1 MLKGFIC
8 RCRTHK
14 LLLPVYWVFA
24 LLSFAGVQ
32 ASELYRYKDEQGRWV
47 FTDRKPSH
55 SNYQRESLL
64 VTQSSQRLQI
74 VNRGTE
80 QRPVLYAVNPLAG
93 PVQFWLEIDQQENL
107 RVSQEPPFTWVVTGP
122 ADQLL
127 LHMERVD
134 PAASWGYQWRGDFIP
149 GAPVSGEEL
158 DLLSLGLPFQ
168 GGPFVVSQGFMGE
181 HSHQH
186 IQAHHA
192 VDIAMPEGTPIVAA
206 RAGRVMSIEN
216 RFSRSGLNEA
226 YAAEANKVRVLHS
239 DGSMAVYGHLKTGS
253 VSVHRGQ
260 TVERGQLLA
269 QSGNTGFSSGPHL
282 HFVVQI
288 NRGQELVSVPFL
300 FEGTSQPPKRG
311 ERLVNNGP

>member
-1 MLKGFIC
+1 MLFPIC
-8 RCRTHK
+8 CT
-14 LLLPVYWVFA
+14 LVLFSFFA
-24 LLSFAGVQ
+24 AQ
-32 ASELYRYKDEQGRWV
+32 AAELYRYKDEQGRWV
-47 FTDRKPSH
+47 FTDRKPAH

-64 VTQSSQRLQI
+64 VTQSSQHLQI

-93 PVQFWLEIDQQENL
+93 PAQFWLEIDQQENL
-107 RVSQEPPFTWVVTGP
+107 RFSQEPPFTWVVTGP

-127 LHMERVD
+127 LHMERAD
-134 PAASWGYQWRGDFIP
+134 PAASWGYQWQGHFVP
-149 GAPVSGEEL
+149 GAPVSAEGL

-186 IQAHHA
+186 IQAHYA
-192 VDIAMPEGTPIVAA
+192 LDIAMPEGTPIVAV
-206 RAGRVMSIEN
+206 RGGRVMSIEN
-216 RFSRSGLNEA
+216 RFSRSGLNET
-226 YAAEANKVRVLHS
+226 YAGEANKVRVLHS

-260 TVERGQLLA
+260 VVERGQMLA

-300 FEGTSQPPKRG
+300 FEGTVQPPQRG
-311 ERLVNNGP
+311 ERLFNNAL